1 MAADT
6 IRLAQLTG
14 AVARAAEGGIGF
26 PPETSLRLCLV
37 AVALARAVGLSDE
50 ETRDVYHAA
59 LLRHAG
65 CTASAHEETRIAG
78 DELQLR
84 TTIALGDAGKPGDM
98 LPRLVRGI
106 ARGQA
111 LTTRVRTV
119 TTLLARAPSVLPQAL
134 RGRCEVAIRFAVRLG
149 LGPRVERA
157 LDEAF
162 ERWDGKGLPRGRKG
176 KEVSV
181 AARIVS
187 LAELAAS
194 YLAVGGVAG
203 AREVV
208 AARSGGHVDPDLA
221 ARFVED
227 ADTLLADA
235 MAPSA
240 WERVLE
246 VEPRPFAHV
255 AASQQRAIAELLADF
270 ADLKSTFTLGHSRG
284 VAARAVQ
291 GAEALGA
298 TAEERTRV
306 ELAAL
311 VHDIGRVAVS
321 NALWDKPGPLGH
333 GEMEQVRTHAYHTD
347 RVVAAIGGA
356 IGDAG
361 PLASMAHER
370 LDGSG
375 YHRGFPASGL
385 SKWSRLL
392 AAADVAQAL
401 SEARPHRPARSPEDA
416 RKTLRE
422 LAKSGALCPRA
433 VDAVL
438 GASRAADG
446 GASRKARVRASY
458 PAGLSERE
466 IDVLRLVARGLT
478 DKEVA
483 SKLGISFRTV
493 HAHNE
498 NAYGKIGV
506 STRAAAALFLV
517 ENDLLEG

>member
-1 MAADT
+1 VPDT

-14 AVARAAEGGIGF
+14 AVARAADAGTGF
-26 PPETSLRLCLV
+26 PPETSLRLCVV
-37 AVALARAVGLSDE
+37 AVALARAVGLSE
-50 ETRDVYHAA
+50 EEIRDVYHAA

-65 CTASAHEETRIAG
+65 CTSSAHEETSVAG

-84 TTIALGDAGKPGDM
+84 STIALGDPGSPGDM
-98 LPRLVRGI
+98 LPRLLRGI
-106 ARGQA
+106 ASGQA
-111 LTTRVRTV
+111 VTKRVRTV
-119 TTLLARAPSVLPQAL
+119 ATLLARAPSVLPQAL
-134 RGRCEVAIRFAVRLG
+134 RGRCEVAVRFAVRLG
-149 LGPRVERA
+149 LGSRVERA

-176 KEVSV
+176 QEVSL

-194 YLAVGGVAG
+194 YAAVGGVAG

-227 ADTLLADA
+227 ARALLAEA

-246 VEPRPFAHV
+246 IEPRPFAYVSGAQH
-255 AASQQRAIAELLADF
+255 RAIAELLADF

-284 VAARAVQ
+284 VAARAVR
-291 GAEALGA
+291 GADALGA
-298 TAEERTRV
+298 TDEERRRV
-306 ELAAL
+306 ETAAL

-321 NALWDKPGPLGH
+321 NALWDKPGPLGR
-333 GEMEQVRTHAYHTD
+333 GEMEQVRTHAFHTD
-347 RVVAAIGGA
+347 RVLAAIGGA
-356 IGDAG
+356 LGDAG
-361 PLASMAHER
+361 SLASMAHER

-375 YHRGFPASGL
+375 YHRGLPGSGL
-385 SKWSRLL
+385 SKWTRLL

-401 SEARPHRPARSPEDA
+401 SEARPHRPARSPDEA
-416 RKTLRE
+416 SKILRG
-422 LAKSGALCPRA
+422 LAKDGALCPRA

-438 GASRAADG
+438 GASST
-446 GASRKARVRASY
+446 GASGRKRASY

-466 IDVLRLVARGLT
+466 VDVLRLVARGLT

-493 HAHNE
+493 HAHNK
-498 NAYGKIGV
+498 NAYDKLGV